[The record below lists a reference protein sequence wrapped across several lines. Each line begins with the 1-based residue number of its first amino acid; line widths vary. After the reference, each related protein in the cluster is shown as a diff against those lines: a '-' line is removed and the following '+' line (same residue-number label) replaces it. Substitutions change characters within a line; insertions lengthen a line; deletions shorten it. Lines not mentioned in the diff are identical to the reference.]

1 MKSKLSLSGKLK
13 IFGAAFV
20 VFFFCAFVMLSMTMQ
35 KILIAEKMD
44 GLQKLVSSGNMLLSR
59 HDELVKS
66 GKMTLEEAQ
75 TSVIFEIRNLH
86 LKKSESF
93 WIHDDSGKMIVEPLL
108 PEYDGTDMS
117 SFRDV
122 EGKQAFASMTALGRD
137 RGEGASE
144 YYFKKPGAEKPVKK
158 YVHIKMFKPWGWV
171 LGTGFYLDDA
181 IMDVRGVRNMSLFFI
196 ALFSVAVMVAF
207 FLLTRSVSLPISS
220 ATQGLASIGRQ
231 IASSARQFSE
241 SSHVLAQASS
251 EQAASLEETSSS
263 LEEMS
268 SMTRQNADNARQ
280 ADSLMKE
287 ASRVIEDANTSI
299 TGLTR
304 SMSEIA
310 RSSRETSRIIKT
322 IDEIAFQTNLL
333 ALNAAV
339 EAARAG
345 EAGRG
350 FAVVA
355 DEVRN
360 LAMRAAEAAKSTADL
375 IETTVNKINDGEDL
389 MHKTNESFGEVALM
403 GSKAA
408 LLVAE
413 IATASQEQAQGIEQV
428 SKVVVQMDTVT
439 QQNAANAEEY
449 SSSAQEL
456 KAKSDEMKQYIA
468 EVRGLIGVRQSRSD
482 YADFAGSA
490 GQTDNHE
497 ERMYVRALPRP

>member
-13 IFGAAFV
+13 IFGAVFV
-20 VFFFCAFVMLSMTMQ
+20 VFFFAAFIFLAVTMQ
-35 KILIAEKMD
+35 QILIVEKKD
-44 GLQKLVSSGNMLLSR
+44 SLRKLVISASMLFSR

-75 TSVIFEIRNLH
+75 KSVISEIKNLY
-86 LKKSESF
+86 LKKNESF
-93 WIHDDSGKMIVEPLL
+93 WIHDSSGKMIVEPLL
-108 PEYDGTDMS
+108 PEFDNRDMS
-117 SFRDV
+117 SFRDID
-122 EGKQAFASMTALGRD
+122 GKQAFSNMTALGRD
-137 RGEGASE
+137 KGEGITDF
-144 YYFKKPGAEKPVKK
+144 YFKKPDAEKQVKK
-158 YVHIKMFKPWGWV
+158 YVYIKMFKPWGWV
-171 LGTGFYLDDA
+171 LGAGFYLDDA
-181 IMDVRGVRNMSLFFI
+181 IMDVRSVRNTCLFFI
-196 ALFSVAVMVAF
+196 ALFSVAVLISF
-207 FLLTRSVSLPISS
+207 FLLTRSVSRPIAS
-220 ATQGLASIGRQ
+220 ATHGLALIGRQ

-268 SMTRQNADNARQ
+268 SMTRQNAENSRQ
-280 ADSLMKE
+280 ADNLMKD
-287 ASRVIEDANTSI
+287 ASRVIEEANKSI
-299 TGLTR
+299 NGLTS

-355 DEVRN
+355 DEVRS
-360 LAMRAAEAAKSTADL
+360 LAMRAADAAKSTADL
-375 IETTVNKINDGEDL
+375 IETTVSKIHDGEEL
-389 MHKTNESFGEVALM
+389 MHKTNESFGDVATM
-403 GSKAA
+403 SSKVA

-413 IATASQEQAQGIEQV
+413 ISIASQEQAQGIDQV

-439 QQNAANAEEY
+439 QQNAANAEQY
-449 SSSAQEL
+449 ASSAQEL
-456 KAKSDEMKQYIA
+456 KAKSDDMKHLIA
-468 EVRGLIGVRQSRSD
+468 EVRNLIGVEQSR
-482 YADFAGSA
+482 AVLAGNA
-490 GQTDNHE
+490 EQPE
-497 ERMYVRALPRP
+497 IYERGYVKALPRV